1 MTRPRNAAPPHIA
14 PEAEERYGHHIRE
27 ALTTEGGHLAIGR
40 GGFTLYFARG
50 AYLSGHD
57 CDTIKTACIA
67 AGLPVID
74 SRALPFEVV
83 CDLAVRGPMVAVGE
97 PASPPPWGAFSYAR
111 SRLSRMPIARPVR
124 RCGIS
129 PLPHQRRRES
139 ERAEAVFVTG

>member
-57 CDTIKTACIA
+57 CDAIKTACIA

-97 PASPPPWGAFSYAR
+97 PASPSPWGAFAYAPLAAVADAYR
-111 SRLSRMPIARPVR
+111 AAGAEVWNLPAAAPAAAR
-124 RCGIS
+124 
-129 PLPHQRRRES
+129 E
-139 ERAEAVFVTG
+139 

>member
-1 MTRPRNAAPPHIA
+1 MTRQSNAAAPLVA
-14 PEAEERYGHHIRE
+14 PETEERYGHYIRE

-57 CDTIKTACIA
+57 CETIKIACIA

-97 PASPPPWGAFSYAR
+97 LASPPPWGAFSYAPLVAVADAYR
-111 SRLSRMPIARPVR
+111 AAGAEVWNLPPAATAARK
-124 RCGIS
+124 
-129 PLPHQRRRES
+129 E
-139 ERAEAVFVTG
+139 

>member
-1 MTRPRNAAPPHIA
+1 MTRGRNATAPLIL
-14 PEAEERYGHHIRE
+14 PEAEERYGHYIRE

-50 AYLSGHD
+50 AFLSGHD
-57 CDTIKTACIA
+57 YETIKTACIA

-97 PASPPPWGAFSYAR
+97 PASAPPWGAFSYAP
-111 SRLSRMPIARPVR
+111 LAAIADAYRAAGAEVWNLPPVVMAA
-124 RCGIS
+124 
-129 PLPHQRRRES
+129 RRE
-139 ERAEAVFVTG
+139 

>member
-1 MTRPRNAAPPHIA
+1 MTRPRNAMAPLIA
-14 PEAEERYGHHIRE
+14 AEAEDRYGHYIRE

-57 CDTIKTACIA
+57 SETIKAACIA

-74 SRALPFEVV
+74 SRGLAFEVV

-97 PASPPPWGAFSYAR
+97 PASPPPWGAFSYAPLVAVADAYR
-111 SRLSRMPIARPVR
+111 AAGAEVWNLPSAAPAVR
-124 RCGIS
+124 R
-129 PLPHQRRRES
+129 E
-139 ERAEAVFVTG
+139 

>member
-1 MTRPRNAAPPHIA
+1 VTRQRKATAALIA
-14 PEAEERYGHHIRE
+14 SETEERYGHYIRE
-27 ALTTEGGHLAIGR
+27 SLTTKGGHLAIGR

-57 CDTIKTACIA
+57 CEAIKTACIA

-97 PASPPPWGAFSYAR
+97 PASPPPWGAFSYAPLAAVADAYRAAGAELWNLPPCRTCGAERVRGPRR
-111 SRLSRMPIARPVR
+111 SS
-124 RCGIS
+124 
-129 PLPHQRRRES
+129 
-139 ERAEAVFVTG
+139 